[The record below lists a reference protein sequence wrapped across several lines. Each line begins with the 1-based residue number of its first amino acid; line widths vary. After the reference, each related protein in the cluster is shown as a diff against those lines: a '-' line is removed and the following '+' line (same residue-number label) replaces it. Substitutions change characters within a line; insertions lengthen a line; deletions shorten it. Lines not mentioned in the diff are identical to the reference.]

1 MKTHV
6 GSSNSILQISM
17 EPQENTSANSIKSR
31 PINQRKRLSP
41 AQRRKQIVQE
51 AVTLITQY
59 GSYGFPM
66 QALADAVGMTL
77 PGLNHYVKNR
87 EELLSLVI
95 ETFYDSEEEGNA
107 HTTLGAA
114 ISHCGQTDSA
124 TKERRHLP
132 STLHETVRFNAKR
145 PELVAL
151 FMRLAIEASDPEHPA
166 HEFYQNRHS
175 SILTDMTSVDWEL
188 PEEYRDPERLHDLI
202 VTAFFA
208 MDGVQI
214 QSLTNPNESMMQ
226 LWERAEHILFPSPT
240 WDGYR

>member
-6 GSSNSILQISM
+6 DSGNSILQISM
-17 EPQENTSANSIKSR
+17 ESQENTSANSIKSR

-41 AQRRKQIVQE
+41 AQRRKQITQE

-95 ETFYDSEEEGNA
+95 ETFYDSEEGNA

-114 ISHCGQTDSA
+114 ISHCDQIRFSNQRTPTSARCIARNRALQRQTSRTCRTVHA
-124 TKERRHLP
+124 PRHR
-132 STLHETVRFNAKR
+132 SVRSR
-145 PELVAL
+145 
-151 FMRLAIEASDPEHPA
+151 
-166 HEFYQNRHS
+166 
-175 SILTDMTSVDWEL
+175 T
-188 PEEYRDPERLHDLI
+188 
-202 VTAFFA
+202 
-208 MDGVQI
+208 
-214 QSLTNPNESMMQ
+214 
-226 LWERAEHILFPSPT
+226 PT
-240 WDGYR
+240 

>member
-6 GSSNSILQISM
+6 DSGNSILQISM
-17 EPQENTSANSIKSR
+17 ESQENTSANSIKSR

-41 AQRRKQIVQE
+41 AQRRKQITQE

-95 ETFYDSEEEGNA
+95 ETFYDSEEGNA

-114 ISHCGQTDSA
+114 ISHCDQIDSA

-132 STLHETVRFNAKR
+132 VHCTKPCASTPNVPNLSHCSCASPSKRPIQNTQPTSSTRTDTVRF
-145 PELVAL
+145 
-151 FMRLAIEASDPEHPA
+151 
-166 HEFYQNRHS
+166 
-175 SILTDMTSVDWEL
+175 
-188 PEEYRDPERLHDLI
+188 
-202 VTAFFA
+202 
-208 MDGVQI
+208 
-214 QSLTNPNESMMQ
+214 
-226 LWERAEHILFPSPT
+226 
-240 WDGYR
+240 

>member
-1 MKTHV
+1 
-6 GSSNSILQISM
+6 
-17 EPQENTSANSIKSR
+17 
-31 PINQRKRLSP
+31 
-41 AQRRKQIVQE
+41 
-51 AVTLITQY
+51 
-59 GSYGFPM
+59 
-66 QALADAVGMTL
+66 MTL

-95 ETFYDSEEEGNA
+95 ETFYDSEEGNA

-114 ISHCGQTDSA
+114 ISHCDQTDSA

-132 STLHETVRFNAKR
+132 GTLHETVRFNTKR

-175 SILTDMTSVDWEL
+175 SILIDMTSVDWEL

>member
-6 GSSNSILQISM
+6 DSGNSILQISM
-17 EPQENTSANSIKSR
+17 ESQENTSANSIKSR

-41 AQRRKQIVQE
+41 AQRRKQITQE

-95 ETFYDSEEEGNA
+95 ETFYDSEEGNA

-114 ISHCGQTDSA
+114 ISHCDQTDSA

-132 STLHETVRFNAKR
+132 GTLHETVRFNAKR

-166 HEFYQNRHS
+166 HEFYQNRHN
-175 SILTDMTSVDWEL
+175 SILIDMTSV
-188 PEEYRDPERLHDLI
+188 
-202 VTAFFA
+202 VVAA
-208 MDGVQI
+208 GC
-214 QSLTNPNESMMQ
+214 
-226 LWERAEHILFPSPT
+226 
-240 WDGYR
+240 

>member
-6 GSSNSILQISM
+6 DSGNSILQISM
-17 EPQENTSANSIKSR
+17 ESQENTSANSIKSR

-41 AQRRKQIVQE
+41 AQRRKQITQE

-95 ETFYDSEEEGNA
+95 ETFYDSEEGNA

-114 ISHCGQTDSA
+114 ISHCDQTDSA

-132 STLHETVRFNAKR
+132 GTLHETVRFNAKR

-166 HEFYQNRHS
+166 HEFYQNRHN
-175 SILTDMTSVDWEL
+175 SILIDMTSV
-188 PEEYRDPERLHDLI
+188 HDLI

-226 LWERAEHILFPSPT
+226 LWERAERILFPSPT

>member
-6 GSSNSILQISM
+6 DSGNSILQISM
-17 EPQENTSANSIKSR
+17 ESQENTSANSIKSR

-41 AQRRKQIVQE
+41 AQRRKQITQE

-95 ETFYDSEEEGNA
+95 ETFYDSEEGNA

-114 ISHCGQTDSA
+114 ISHCDKQIQQPKNVD
-124 TKERRHLP
+124 
-132 STLHETVRFNAKR
+132 
-145 PELVAL
+145 
-151 FMRLAIEASDPEHPA
+151 ICPA
-166 HEFYQNRHS
+166 HCTKPYVSTPNVLNSSHYSCASQSKHPTRNTRHTS
-175 SILTDMTSVDWEL
+175 STKTGTD
-188 PEEYRDPERLHDLI
+188 
-202 VTAFFA
+202 
-208 MDGVQI
+208 
-214 QSLTNPNESMMQ
+214 QS
-226 LWERAEHILFPSPT
+226 
-240 WDGYR
+240 

>member
-6 GSSNSILQISM
+6 DSGNSILQISM
-17 EPQENTSANSIKSR
+17 ESQENTSANSIKRR

-41 AQRRKQIVQE
+41 AQRRKQITQE

-87 EELLSLVI
+87 EQLLSLVI

-107 HTTLGAA
+107 HTALGAA
-114 ISHCGQTDSA
+114 ISHC
-124 TKERRHLP
+124 
-132 STLHETVRFNAKR
+132 TLHETVRFNAKR

-166 HEFYQNRHS
+166 HEFYQNRHN

>member
-1 MKTHV
+1 M
-6 GSSNSILQISM
+6 
-17 EPQENTSANSIKSR
+17 
-31 PINQRKRLSP
+31 
-41 AQRRKQIVQE
+41 
-51 AVTLITQY
+51 
-59 GSYGFPM
+59 
-66 QALADAVGMTL
+66 
-77 PGLNHYVKNR
+77 
-87 EELLSLVI
+87 
-95 ETFYDSEEEGNA
+95 
-107 HTTLGAA
+107 GAA
-114 ISHCGQTDSA
+114 ISHCDQTDSA

-132 STLHETVRFNAKR
+132 GALHETVRLNAKR

-166 HEFYQNRHS
+166 HKFYQNRHS
-175 SILTDMTSVDWEL
+175 SILIDMTSVDWEL

-214 QSLTNPNESMMQ
+214 QSLTNPSESMMQ

>member
-1 MKTHV
+1 MC
-6 GSSNSILQISM
+6 I
-17 EPQENTSANSIKSR
+17 R
-31 PINQRKRLSP
+31 
-41 AQRRKQIVQE
+41 
-51 AVTLITQY
+51 
-59 GSYGFPM
+59 
-66 QALADAVGMTL
+66 
-77 PGLNHYVKNR
+77 
-87 EELLSLVI
+87 
-95 ETFYDSEEEGNA
+95 DSD
-107 HTTLGAA
+107 
-114 ISHCGQTDSA
+114 QTDSA

-132 STLHETVRFNAKR
+132 GTLHETVRFNAKR

-166 HEFYQNRHS
+166 HEFYQNRHN

>member
-1 MKTHV
+1 M
-6 GSSNSILQISM
+6 GSGNSILQSSM
-17 EPQENTSANSIKSR
+17 ESQEKTSANSIKSR

-41 AQRRKQIVQE
+41 TQRRKQVAQE

-95 ETFYDSEEEGNA
+95 ETFYDSEESNA
-107 HTTLGAA
+107 PTTLGAT
-114 ISHCGQTDSA
+114 INHCDQSDSA
-124 TKERRHLP
+124 TKECRHLP
-132 STLHETVRFNAKR
+132 SALHETVCFNTKR

-151 FMRLAIEASDPEHPA
+151 FMRLAIEASDPQHPA
-166 HEFYQNRHS
+166 HEFYQNRHG

-226 LWERAEHILFPSPT
+226 LWERAERILFPSPT

>member
-6 GSSNSILQISM
+6 DSGNSILQISM
-17 EPQENTSANSIKSR
+17 ESQENTSANSIKSR

-41 AQRRKQIVQE
+41 TQRRKQVAQE

-95 ETFYDSEEEGNA
+95 ETFYDSEESNA
-107 HTTLGAA
+107 PTTLGAT
-114 ISHCGQTDSA
+114 INHCDQSDSA
-124 TKERRHLP
+124 TKECRHLP
-132 STLHETVRFNAKR
+132 SALHETVCFNAKR

-151 FMRLAIEASDPEHPA
+151 FMRLAIEASDPQHPA
-166 HEFYQNRHS
+166 HEF
-175 SILTDMTSVDWEL
+175 
-188 PEEYRDPERLHDLI
+188 
-202 VTAFFA
+202 
-208 MDGVQI
+208 
-214 QSLTNPNESMMQ
+214 
-226 LWERAEHILFPSPT
+226 
-240 WDGYR
+240 

>member
-6 GSSNSILQISM
+6 DSGNSILQISM
-17 EPQENTSANSIKSR
+17 ESQENTSANSIKSR

-41 AQRRKQIVQE
+41 AQRRKQITQE

-77 PGLNHYVKNR
+77 PG
-87 EELLSLVI
+87 
-95 ETFYDSEEEGNA
+95 
-107 HTTLGAA
+107 
-114 ISHCGQTDSA
+114 
-124 TKERRHLP
+124 
-132 STLHETVRFNAKR
+132 TLHETVRFNAKR

-166 HEFYQNRHS
+166 HEFYQNRHN
-175 SILTDMTSVDWEL
+175 SILIDMTSVDWEL

-226 LWERAEHILFPSPT
+226 LWERAERILFPSPT

>member
-1 MKTHV
+1 
-6 GSSNSILQISM
+6 
-17 EPQENTSANSIKSR
+17 
-31 PINQRKRLSP
+31 
-41 AQRRKQIVQE
+41 
-51 AVTLITQY
+51 
-59 GSYGFPM
+59 
-66 QALADAVGMTL
+66 MTL

-87 EELLSLVI
+87 EELLALVI
-95 ETFYDSEEEGNA
+95 ETFYDSEENNA
-107 HTTLGAA
+107 PTTLGA
-114 ISHCGQTDSA
+114 IINHCDQSDSA
-124 TKERRHLP
+124 TKECRHLP
-132 STLHETVRFNAKR
+132 SALHETVCFNAKR

-151 FMRLAIEASDPEHPA
+151 FMRLAIEASDPQHPA
-166 HEFYQNRHS
+166 HEFYQNRHG

-226 LWERAEHILFPSPT
+226 LWERAERILFPSPT